1 MKFIILSALTVFALL
16 NQAHAQETIDVGALQ
31 NKDFKVVQK
40 QLYDKENLR
49 EVAIHGG
56 VMPFDAFSVT
66 PKLDVTYANYLSES
80 MAWEVAVGAGY
91 GFKNS
96 NFKQLEGPAYG
107 IEPDVYRYLTSVI
120 GDIQWAPIYAKM
132 AMNGQ
137 NIFHYDV
144 YGIGGGGLT
153 LEQSIIPSEE
163 SNGLDLSLSPTAT
176 LGVGSRIFLANGSTV
191 RVQLRDDFLLQRREK
206 TKDTQAFYL
215 KQNITISVGYTF
227 DLRKIADDAK
237 DAVQGLT
244 NKEG

>member
-1 MKFIILSALTVFALL
+1 MRTVILPICASLL
-16 NQAHAQETIDVGALQ
+16 WMQTAEAQETIDVGALQ

-49 EVAIHGG
+49 EIAVHGG

-66 PKLDVTYANYLSES
+66 PKIDFTYASYMSET
-80 MAWEVAVGAGY
+80 MAWELAIGAGY

-96 NFKQLEGPAYG
+96 NYEQLEGPAYG

-120 GDIQWAPIYAKM
+120 GDVQWAPVYAKM

-153 LEQSIIPSEE
+153 VEQSFLPDK
-163 SNGLDLSLSPTAT
+163 DLSLAPTVT
-176 LGVGSRIFLANGSTV
+176 LGIGSRIFLANGSTL
-191 RVQLRDDFLLQRREK
+191 RIQLRDDFLMQQRAK
-206 TKDTQAFYL
+206 TVDKQGLYL
-215 KQNITISVGYTF
+215 KQNITLSVGYTF
-227 DLRKIADDAK
+227 DLRKMAEDAK
-237 DAVQGLT
+237 GAVEDFSK
-244 NKEG
+244 KEG

>member
-1 MKFIILSALTVFALL
+1 MRITIFSLLTSFCWLSTAE
-16 NQAHAQETIDVGALQ
+16 AQETIDVGALQ

-40 QLYDKENLR
+40 QLYDKKNLR

-66 PKLDVTYANYLSES
+66 PKLDVTYANYTTDT

-91 GFKNS
+91 GLKNS
-96 NFKQLEGPAYG
+96 NYKQLEGPAYG

-120 GDIQWAPIYAKM
+120 GDVQWAPIYAKM

-153 LEQSIIPSEE
+153 VEQSFLPDK
-163 SNGLDLSLSPTAT
+163 DLAFSPTAT
-176 LGVGSRIFLANGSTV
+176 IGIGSRIFLANGSTL
-191 RVQLRDDFLLQRREK
+191 RVQLRDDFLLQQRAK
-206 TKDTQAFYL
+206 TVDKQALYL
-215 KQNITISVGYTF
+215 KQNITLSVGYTF
-227 DLRKIADDAK
+227 DLRKMADDAK
-237 DAVQGLT
+237 EAVQGLT
-244 NKEG
+244 DKEG